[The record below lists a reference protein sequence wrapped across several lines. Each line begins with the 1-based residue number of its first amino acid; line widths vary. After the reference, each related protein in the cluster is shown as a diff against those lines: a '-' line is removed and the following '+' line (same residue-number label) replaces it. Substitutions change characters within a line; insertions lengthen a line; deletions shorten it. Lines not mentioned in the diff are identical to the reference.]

1 MPQLGERL
9 TGSDM
14 FTQFYTII
22 FGVLLV
28 LGILNCVFG
37 LPPDPVLDDGGRL
50 LVGAVLAFIC
60 VRSMTFRIRRS
71 GERQFW

>member
-1 MPQLGERL
+1 MSYFTDIFSNMPQLGERL

-37 LPPDPVLDDGGRL
+37 Y
-50 LVGAVLAFIC
+50 
-60 VRSMTFRIRRS
+60 RRS
-71 GERQFW
+71 GSG